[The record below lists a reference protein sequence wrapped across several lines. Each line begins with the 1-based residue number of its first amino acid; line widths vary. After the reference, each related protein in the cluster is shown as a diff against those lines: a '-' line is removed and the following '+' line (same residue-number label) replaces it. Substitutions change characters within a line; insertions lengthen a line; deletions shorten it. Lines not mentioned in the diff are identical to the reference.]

1 MGVLSSRPISGEA
14 CPELVEGG
22 LGDDGNAG
30 ICKRDML
37 PFHDACSSMLPLPS
51 QKSL

>member
-1 MGVLSSRPISGEA
+1 MGVLSSPILGEA

-37 PFHDACSSMLPLPS
+37 PRRMLYFAVLIAFRL
-51 QKSL
+51 QLI